1 MKIYAVS
8 DLHGNLEGLDPSDAD
23 LVVIAGDLAPM
34 KGWGVWHVN
43 DQVKWINRKFSA
55 WCEKYLKTEF
65 VVIPGNHDLF
75 AQRDDVPTKVVWP
88 ANVHFIVDSVIE
100 VKGLRI
106 AGSPWIPPISGRWAF
121 ETRDE
126 ADLASHF
133 AWIPEGVD
141 ILITH
146 TPPLVEGRNVDVS
159 LQTQSPHFGSR
170 ALTETIARVKPR
182 LAFCGHIHTGDH
194 RVHDLVHEGGQITKV
209 YNVSRLDEDYAVAF
223 EPQMEYACR
232 REELV
237 ALTIELDEEL
247 AREARKWFRRYGISL
262 EQGATMFIE
271 EFVRAKG
278 VVANSENA
286 TTDRLQRIRN
296 LSPQFANCGQEYVKE
311 GGVV

>member
-8 DLHGNLEGLDPSDAD
+8 DLHGNLDGLDPCDAD

-55 WCEKYLKTEF
+55 WCEKYPKTEF

-88 ANVHFIVDSVIE
+88 ANVHFIVDRVAE

-146 TPPLVEGRNVDVS
+146 TPPFVEDWNVDVS

-170 ALTETIARVKPR
+170 ALTATLARVKPK

-194 RVHDLVHEGGQITKV
+194 RVHDMVHENGLITKI
-209 YNVSRLDEDYAVAF
+209 YNVSRLNEDYAVAY
-223 EPQMEYACR
+223 EPQIEHACR
-232 REELV
+232 SEDLV
-237 ALTIELDEEL
+237 TLKIELDEDLE
-247 AREARKWFRRYGISL
+247 RDARKWFRSHGVSL
-262 EQGATMFIE
+262 EQGAGMFIE

-278 VVANSENA
+278 DMAKSASA
-286 TTDRLQRIRN
+286 TTERMKRVR
-296 LSPQFANCGQEYVKE
+296 SAKATQEAASS
-311 GGVV
+311 